1 MRTRPF
7 LVWQGCADAERE
19 RTLRQRYGFSM
30 DYKDISERIALLT
43 IIERGSNNFLLAA
56 RSRA

>member
-1 MRTRPF
+1 
-7 LVWQGCADAERE
+7 
-19 RTLRQRYGFSM
+19 M

-56 RSRA
+56 RSGA